1 MRSSDHTRFLPPLLR
16 FAGLLLLLQ
25 PPLEHLHLEPELLHR
40 HVGGAAL
47 LLLRLLAARNLLL
60 GRQLGTARVEQ
71 QPQPLHLMHSLL
83 ERRRERHRR
92 RGRAEGE
99 TREKPAQPRAS
110 QTPRESAA

>member
-16 FAGLLLLLQ
+16 LAGLLLLLQ
-25 PPLEHLHLEPELLHR
+25 PPLEHLHLKPELLNR

-71 QPQPLHLMHSLL
+71 QPQPLNLLCSLL
-83 ERRRERHRR
+83 
-92 RGRAEGE
+92 
-99 TREKPAQPRAS
+99 
-110 QTPRESAA
+110 